1 MPVLFLSP
9 QQVMGSRCPTGVPND
24 WMGYKSPD
32 QMAVGRALGLVR
44 CISIE
49 IGFGLSLVL
58 DCRWFWIVVGFGLS
72 SSFVYI
78 TI

>member
-32 QMAVGRALGLVR
+32 QMAVGERWIGR
-44 CISIE
+44 WIWIE
-49 IGFGLSLVL
+49 IGFGILVGFGLSLVL
-58 DCRWFWIVVGFGLS
+58 DYHRCLFILPFN
-72 SSFVYI
+72 
-78 TI
+78 